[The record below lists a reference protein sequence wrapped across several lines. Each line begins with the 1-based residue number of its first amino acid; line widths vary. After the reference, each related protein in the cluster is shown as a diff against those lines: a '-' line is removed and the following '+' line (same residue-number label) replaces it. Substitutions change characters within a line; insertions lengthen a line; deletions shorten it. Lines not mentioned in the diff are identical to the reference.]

1 MLDTRSRLA
10 RLALAGAL
18 LGALGVAR
26 ADDGGSDCPGLG
38 DVVSRLAQLLGA
50 GTVAATAAQ
59 KIVLRDH
66 GGSWEIEA
74 AGQRASYAD
83 PARDCGE
90 RARVATVFAALAL
103 EPPAPAEPA
112 LEPAA
117 PAEPTL
123 EIVAPARPVDVA
135 PPQQPP
141 SMPGG
146 SLRHRLELSPE
157 LVLGLGAGD
166 TTTAWGGA
174 LRWHLSGARLGLTV
188 GLHGV
193 APAVV
198 RAGAYEASLARVVL
212 DVSPRV
218 RLSAGSASF
227 ALELGP
233 YAGLLFA
240 KGRDLTPGASS
251 TNVDAGVRG
260 AVRFEVAWW
269 RTVSPFV
276 AVQAELGVR
285 RFRLLVEPSGDV
297 GSAPRMWLALL
308 LGAAVGP

>member
-1 MLDTRSRLA
+1 MLHTRPRLA

-26 ADDGGSDCPGLG
+26 ADDGGGACPGLG
-38 DVVSRLAQLLGA
+38 EVTSRLEQLLGDGA
-50 GTVAATAAQ
+50 VAEAPAE

-66 GGSWEIEA
+66 GGSWEIEV

-103 EPPAPAEPA
+103 EPPAPAAPV
-112 LEPAA
+112 LESAPPPD
-117 PAEPTL
+117 PAE
-123 EIVAPARPVDVA
+123 VVA
-135 PPQQPP
+135 PPPP
-141 SMPGG
+141 DSMPR
-146 SLRHRLELSPE
+146 SSMRQRLELSPE
-157 LVLGLGAGD
+157 IVLGVGAGD

-174 LRWHLSGARLGLTV
+174 LRWHLSGARMGLTV

-198 RAGAYEASLARVVL
+198 RAGAYEASLSRVVL

-218 RLSAGSASF
+218 WLSAGSASF

-233 YAGLLFA
+233 FAGLLFA
-240 KGRDLTPGASS
+240 KGRNLSPGASS
-251 TNVDAGVRG
+251 TTVDAGARV
-260 AVRFEVAWW
+260 AVRVEVAWW

-276 AVQAELGVR
+276 AVQAELGAR
-285 RFRLLVEPSGDV
+285 RFRLLVDPSGDV
-297 GSAPRMWLALL
+297 GSAPRMWLAFL
-308 LGAAVGP
+308 LGAAFGR